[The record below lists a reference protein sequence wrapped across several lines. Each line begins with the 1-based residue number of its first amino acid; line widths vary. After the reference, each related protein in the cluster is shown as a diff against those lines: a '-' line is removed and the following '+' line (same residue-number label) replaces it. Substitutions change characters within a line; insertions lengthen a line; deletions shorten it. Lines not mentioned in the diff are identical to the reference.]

1 MALPTT
7 ENFNGTTNDQLTT
20 YSANWT
26 LRDGDFDI
34 QTNQVAPDDP
44 AADECCAYWNAD
56 AFDPNHYSKITP
68 NGYANGL
75 IGVATRIQPG
85 ANSYYGVYSGAAAS
99 YSFDVDAGAWTQQF
113 TDASIATGTV
123 LELRSNGS
131 SHDVYE
137 DDVINSTLSFTDAG
151 LSGGAAGICGYNDD
165 AGCLAD
171 SWEGGDIA
179 AGASITSV
187 PATVARGET
196 GVIIGISGAS
206 AAQGAATVTLGGES
220 CTITTYPGASG
231 NLLVTIPDTIDLL
244 YATAT
249 HTFVYTDDDTTSD
262 TSAAVPFTPASGR
275 SYIALVSPVYSG
287 DEYLAYGYEGTPAPV
302 STDQLEYPDVTTPDS
317 ITFTVNADSEWI
329 LDSMP
334 TSTQTVT
341 CQIIRAATS
350 VRSASW
356 TVTYLVSGGK
366 ISTDSLNLGLRLGL

>member
-1 MALPTT
+1 MALPATDTFDGTGALSASWTT
-7 ENFNGTTNDQLTT
+7 TAGSFARSAGVVGSTDAANSLAYHNVDTYNDQQYAKGTI
-20 YSANWT
+20 SA
-26 LRDGDFDI
+26 L
-34 QTNQVAPDDP
+34 
-44 AADECCAYWNAD
+44 
-56 AFDPNHYSKITP
+56 DPNDYM
-68 NGYANGL
+68 
-75 IGVATRIQPG
+75 GVATRCDATGDGYTLYTKDTTAFITR
-85 ANSYYGVYSGAAAS
+85 
-99 YSFDVDAGAWTQQF
+99 VDAGTEASTLD
-113 TDASIATGTV
+113 TDATTPYAVNDVI
-123 LELRSNGS
+123 ELRSDGSDHQAYVNGTIITGFIGS
-131 SHDVYE
+131 SD
-137 DDVINSTLSFTDAG
+137 STHSSGSAG
-151 LSGGAAGICGYNDD
+151 LSGYFSGATSNLTD
-165 AGCLAD
+165 
-171 SWEGGDIA
+171 WEGGNIT

-206 AAQGAATVTLGGES
+206 AAQGTATVTLGGES

-231 NLLVTIPDTIDLL
+231 NLLVTVPSDIDLL